1 MNDSMILLFII
12 AISVLFFTLEHE
24 QMIAAGIGLILLAIS
39 LTFTTF
45 ITLSS
50 LAFFFIFAVLLMF
63 IHF

>member
-12 AISVLFFTLEHE
+12 AISVLFFTLKHE
-24 QMIAAGIGLILLAIS
+24 QMVAASIGLVLLAFG
-39 LTFTTF
+39 LTLTAVLTV
-45 ITLSS
+45 SS